1 MHNASMRVVALVAM
15 LLTLAIPGRLWAQ
28 DTPNAAEEVKV
39 EEANQDQFGNLI
51 SVLNDVS
58 AQLGELEALN
68 EVGEVRIVRA
78 DDLLEGADVEALNEA
93 ITQNKTEIL
102 GLQSALTGNEA
113 ISNSLTQNDVAASDV
128 IAVQVLEGGDV
139 VVYTTCTECAEIA
152 AE

>member
-128 IAVQVLEGGDV
+128 IAVEVLEGGDV